1 MEESK
6 YLMHTYN
13 RFNIEM
19 ESGQGCY
26 LKDTNG
32 KEYLDLT
39 SGIGVNCLGHNHPV
53 LVEAIQKQVATL
65 MECSNLYYSKPMVDA
80 AKKLVEYTGLSK
92 VFFSNSGAEAN
103 EGMIKLA
110 RKYSYDKYGEGR
122 DVIITLK
129 QSFHG
134 RTITT
139 LKATGQDKF
148 HQYYFPFTE
157 GFEYAA
163 ANDIED
169 LKRVANEK
177 TCAVMMELIQGES
190 GVVPLDKE
198 YVKAV
203 EEFCHSNDI
212 LFLVD
217 EVQTGIGHTGTL
229 FCFEQ
234 YHVLPDVV
242 TTAKALGG
250 GVPIGAVIT
259 GAKCKDTFGPGDHGS
274 TFGGNPLSCKA
285 ADTVLSIVM
294 EPDFLDHV
302 KVVGTA
308 LKTGIENI
316 QSDKIKGV
324 RGIGLMLG
332 IVVDPEKRAEYVQA
346 MMDKGLLTLILPPRL
361 NTAPDAKNPSM
372 KNPSSLLCLFLWK
385 FNCNLSKLAAS
396 EFFNQ

>member
-110 RKYSYDKYGEGR
+110 RKYSYDKYGAGR

-157 GFEYAA
+157 GFDYAA

-169 LKRVANEK
+169 LKRVANDK
-177 TCAVMMELIQGES
+177 TCAVMVELIQGES

-203 EEFCHSNDI
+203 EEFCHSKDI

-234 YHVLPDVV
+234 YNVLPDIV

-285 ADTVLSIVM
+285 ADTVLSIVT
-294 EPDFLDHV
+294 EPDFLNHV
-302 KVVGTA
+302 KVVGAA

-316 QSDKIKGV
+316 HSDKIKEV

-332 IVVDPEKRAEYVQA
+332 VVVDPDKRADYVQA
-346 MMDKGLLTLILPPRL
+346 MMDKGLLTLTAGKDAIRLLPPL
-361 NTAPDAKNPSM
+361 TLSLKEVDEALSIM
-372 KNPSSLLCLFLWK
+372 KEVF
-385 FNCNLSKLAAS
+385 
-396 EFFNQ
+396 E

>member
-13 RFNIEM
+13 RFNIEI

-39 SGIGVNCLGHNHPV
+39 SGIGVNCLGHNHPI
-53 LVEAIQKQVATL
+53 LVPAIQKQVATL

-157 GFEYAA
+157 GFDYAA

-177 TCAVMMELIQGES
+177 TCAVMVELIQGES

-203 EEFCHSNDI
+203 EEFCHSKDI

-234 YHVLPDVV
+234 YDVLPDVV

-259 GAKCKDTFGPGDHGS
+259 GTKCKDTFGPGDHGS

-294 EPDFLDHV
+294 EPEFLDHV
-302 KVVGTA
+302 KIVGAA

-346 MMDKGLLTLILPPRL
+346 MMDKGLLTLTAGKDAIRLLPPL
-361 NTAPDAKNPSM
+361 ILSLEDVDKALEIM
-372 KNPSSLLCLFLWK
+372 KEVF
-385 FNCNLSKLAAS
+385 
-396 EFFNQ
+396 E

>member
-13 RFNIEM
+13 RFNIEI
-19 ESGQGCY
+19 ESGEGCY

-110 RKYSYDKYGEGR
+110 RKYSYDKYGAGR

-157 GFEYAA
+157 GFDYAA

-169 LKRVANEK
+169 LKKVANDK
-177 TCAVMMELIQGES
+177 TCAVMVELIQGES

-203 EEFCHSNDI
+203 EEFCHSKDI

-234 YHVLPDVV
+234 YNVLPDIV

-259 GAKCKDTFGPGDHGS
+259 GAKCKDTFGPGNHGS

-285 ADTVLSIVM
+285 ADTVLSIVT
-294 EPDFLDHV
+294 EPDFLNHV
-302 KVVGTA
+302 KVVGAA

-316 QSDKIKGV
+316 HSDKIKEV

-332 IVVDPEKRAEYVQA
+332 IVVDPDKRADYVQA
-346 MMDKGLLTLILPPRL
+346 MMDKGLLTLTAGKDAIRLLPPL
-361 NTAPDAKNPSM
+361 TLSLKEVDEALSIM
-372 KNPSSLLCLFLWK
+372 KEVF
-385 FNCNLSKLAAS
+385 
-396 EFFNQ
+396 E

>member
-157 GFEYAA
+157 GFDYAA

-177 TCAVMMELIQGES
+177 TCAVMVELIQGES

-203 EEFCHSNDI
+203 EEFCHFNDI

-234 YHVLPDVV
+234 YNVLPDVV

-259 GAKCKDTFGPGDHGS
+259 GDKCKDTFGPGDHGS

-285 ADTVLSIVM
+285 ADTVLSIVT
-294 EPDFLDHV
+294 EPDFLNHV
-302 KVVGTA
+302 KVVGAA

-316 QSDKIKGV
+316 QSDKIKEV

-332 IVVDPEKRAEYVQA
+332 IVVDPEKRADYVQA
-346 MMDKGLLTLILPPRL
+346 MMDKGLLTLTAGKDAIRLLPPL
-361 NTAPDAKNPSM
+361 TLSLEEVDKALEIM
-372 KNPSSLLCLFLWK
+372 KEVF
-385 FNCNLSKLAAS
+385 
-396 EFFNQ
+396 E

>member
-19 ESGQGCY
+19 ESGNGCY

-65 MECSNLYYSKPMVDA
+65 MECSNLYYSQPMVDA

-157 GFEYAA
+157 GFDYAT

-177 TCAVMMELIQGES
+177 TCAVMVELIQGES

-203 EEFCHSNDI
+203 EEFCHSKDI

-234 YHVLPDVV
+234 YDVLPDVV

-259 GAKCKDTFGPGDHGS
+259 GAKCKDTFHPGDHGS

-285 ADTVLSIVM
+285 ADTVLSIVT
-294 EPDFLDHV
+294 EPDFLNHV
-302 KVVGTA
+302 KIVGAA

-316 QSDKIKGV
+316 QSDKIKCV

-332 IVVDPEKRAEYVQA
+332 IVVDPEKRAGYVQA
-346 MMDKGLLTLILPPRL
+346 MMDKGLLTLTAGKDAIRLLPPL
-361 NTAPDAKNPSM
+361 TLSLEEVDKALEIM
-372 KNPSSLLCLFLWK
+372 KEVF
-385 FNCNLSKLAAS
+385 
-396 EFFNQ
+396 E

>member
-80 AKKLVEYTGLSK
+80 AKKLVEYTGLSR

-157 GFEYAA
+157 GFDYAA

-169 LKRVANEK
+169 LKKVANEK
-177 TCAVMMELIQGES
+177 TCAVMVELIQGES

-203 EEFCHSNDI
+203 EEFCHSKDI

-234 YHVLPDVV
+234 YDVLPDVV

-285 ADTVLSIVM
+285 ADTVLSIVT
-294 EPDFLDHV
+294 EPDFLNHV
-302 KVVGTA
+302 KVVGAA

-316 QSDKIKGV
+316 QSDKIKEV

-332 IVVDPEKRAEYVQA
+332 IVVDPEKRADYVQA
-346 MMDKGLLTLILPPRL
+346 MMDKGLLTLTAGKDAIRLLPPL
-361 NTAPDAKNPSM
+361 TLSLEEVDKALEIM
-372 KNPSSLLCLFLWK
+372 KEVF
-385 FNCNLSKLAAS
+385 
-396 EFFNQ
+396 E

>member
-13 RFNIEM
+13 RFNIEI

-53 LVEAIQKQVATL
+53 LVETVQKQVATL

-157 GFEYAA
+157 GFDYAA

-177 TCAVMMELIQGES
+177 TCAVMVELIQGES

-203 EEFCHSNDI
+203 EEFCHSKDI

-234 YHVLPDVV
+234 YNVLPDVV

-285 ADTVLSIVM
+285 ADTVLSIVT
-294 EPDFLDHV
+294 EPDFLNHV
-302 KVVGTA
+302 KVVGAA
-308 LKTGIENI
+308 LKSGIENI
-316 QSDKIKGV
+316 QSDKIKCV

-332 IVVDPEKRAEYVQA
+332 IVVDPEKRAGYVQA
-346 MMDKGLLTLILPPRL
+346 MMDKGLLTLTAGKDAIRLLPPL
-361 NTAPDAKNPSM
+361 TLSLEEVDKALEIM
-372 KNPSSLLCLFLWK
+372 KEVF
-385 FNCNLSKLAAS
+385 
-396 EFFNQ
+396 E

>member
-1 MEESK
+1 MEESI

-53 LVEAIQKQVATL
+53 LVDAIQKQVATL

-110 RKYSYDKYGEGR
+110 RKYSYDKYGAGR

-157 GFEYAA
+157 GFDYAA

-169 LKRVANEK
+169 LKKVANEK
-177 TCAVMMELIQGES
+177 TCAVMVELIQGES

-203 EEFCHSNDI
+203 EEFCHSKDI
-212 LFLVD
+212 LILVD

-234 YHVLPDVV
+234 YNVLPDIV

-259 GAKCKDTFGPGDHGS
+259 GDKCKDTFGPGDHGS

-285 ADTVLSIVM
+285 ADTVLSIVT
-294 EPDFLDHV
+294 EHGFLDHV
-302 KVVGTA
+302 KVVGAA

-316 QSDKIKGV
+316 HSDKIKEV

-332 IVVDPEKRAEYVQA
+332 IVVDPDKKADYVQA
-346 MMDKGLLTLILPPRL
+346 MMDKGLLTLTAGKDAIRLLPPL
-361 NTAPDAKNPSM
+361 TLSLKEVDKALSIM
-372 KNPSSLLCLFLWK
+372 KEVF
-385 FNCNLSKLAAS
+385 
-396 EFFNQ
+396 E

>member
-157 GFEYAA
+157 GFDYAA

-169 LKRVANEK
+169 LKKVANEK
-177 TCAVMMELIQGES
+177 TCAVMVELIQGES

-203 EEFCHSNDI
+203 EEFCHSKDI

-234 YHVLPDVV
+234 YDVLPDVV

-259 GAKCKDTFGPGDHGS
+259 GDKCKDTFQPGDHGS

-285 ADTVLSIVM
+285 ADTVLSIVT
-294 EPDFLDHV
+294 EPGFLNHV
-302 KVVGTA
+302 KVVGA
-308 LKTGIENI
+308 AIKSGIENI
-316 QSDKIKGV
+316 QSDKIKCV

-332 IVVDPEKRAEYVQA
+332 IVVDPKKRAGYVQA
-346 MMDKGLLTLILPPRL
+346 MMDKGLLTLTAGKDAIRLLPPL
-361 NTAPDAKNPSM
+361 TLSLEEVDKALEIM
-372 KNPSSLLCLFLWK
+372 KEVF
-385 FNCNLSKLAAS
+385 
-396 EFFNQ
+396 E

>member
-1 MEESK
+1 MEESM

-53 LVEAIQKQVATL
+53 LVDAIQKQVATL

-110 RKYSYDKYGEGR
+110 RKYSYDKYGAGR

-157 GFEYAA
+157 GFDYAA

-169 LKRVANEK
+169 LKKVANEK
-177 TCAVMMELIQGES
+177 TCAVMVELIQGES

-203 EEFCHSNDI
+203 EEFCHSKDI
-212 LFLVD
+212 LILVD

-234 YHVLPDVV
+234 YNVLPDIV

-259 GAKCKDTFGPGDHGS
+259 GDKCKDTFGPGDHGS

-285 ADTVLSIVM
+285 ADTVLSIVT
-294 EPDFLDHV
+294 EHGFLDHV
-302 KVVGTA
+302 KVVGAA

-316 QSDKIKGV
+316 HSDKIKEV

-332 IVVDPEKRAEYVQA
+332 IVVDPDKRADYVQA
-346 MMDKGLLTLILPPRL
+346 MMDKGLLTLTAGKDAIRLLPPL
-361 NTAPDAKNPSM
+361 TLSLKEVDKALSIM
-372 KNPSSLLCLFLWK
+372 KEVF
-385 FNCNLSKLAAS
+385 
-396 EFFNQ
+396 E

>member
-157 GFEYAA
+157 GFDYAA

-169 LKRVANEK
+169 LKKVANEK
-177 TCAVMMELIQGES
+177 TCAVMVELIQGES

-203 EEFCHSNDI
+203 EEFCHSKDI

-234 YHVLPDVV
+234 YDVLPDVV

-285 ADTVLSIVM
+285 ADTVLSIVT
-294 EPDFLDHV
+294 EPDFLNHV
-302 KVVGTA
+302 KVVGAA

-316 QSDKIKGV
+316 QSDKIKEV

-332 IVVDPEKRAEYVQA
+332 IVVDPEKRADYVQA
-346 MMDKGLLTLILPPRL
+346 MMDKGLLTLTAGKDAIRLLPPL
-361 NTAPDAKNPSM
+361 TLSLEEVDKALEIM
-372 KNPSSLLCLFLWK
+372 KEVF
-385 FNCNLSKLAAS
+385 
-396 EFFNQ
+396 E

>member
-13 RFNIEM
+13 RFNIEI
-19 ESGQGCY
+19 ESGEGCY

-110 RKYSYDKYGEGR
+110 RKYSYDKYGAGR

-157 GFEYAA
+157 GFDYAT

-169 LKRVANEK
+169 LKKVANDK
-177 TCAVMMELIQGES
+177 TCAVMVELIQGES

-203 EEFCHSNDI
+203 EEFCHSKDI

-234 YHVLPDVV
+234 YNVLPDIV

-285 ADTVLSIVM
+285 ADTVLSIVT
-294 EPDFLDHV
+294 ELDFLNHV
-302 KVVGTA
+302 KVVGAA

-316 QSDKIKGV
+316 HSDKIKEV

-332 IVVDPEKRAEYVQA
+332 IVVDPDKRADYVQA
-346 MMDKGLLTLILPPRL
+346 MMDKGLLTLTAGKDAIRLLPPL
-361 NTAPDAKNPSM
+361 TLSLKEVDEALSIM
-372 KNPSSLLCLFLWK
+372 KEVF
-385 FNCNLSKLAAS
+385 
-396 EFFNQ
+396 E

>member
-80 AKKLVEYTGLSK
+80 AKKLVEYTGLCK

-157 GFEYAA
+157 GFDYAA

-169 LKRVANEK
+169 LKKVANEK
-177 TCAVMMELIQGES
+177 TCAVMVELIQGES

-198 YVKAV
+198 YIKAV

-234 YHVLPDVV
+234 YDVLPDVV

-259 GAKCKDTFGPGDHGS
+259 GDKCKDTFGPGDHGS

-285 ADTVLSIVM
+285 ADTVLSIVT
-294 EPDFLDHV
+294 EPGFLNHV
-302 KVVGTA
+302 KVVGAA
-308 LKTGIENI
+308 LKSGIENI
-316 QSDKIKGV
+316 QSDKIKCV

-332 IVVDPEKRAEYVQA
+332 IVVDPEKRAGYVQA
-346 MMDKGLLTLILPPRL
+346 MMDKGLLTLTAGKDAIRLLPPL
-361 NTAPDAKNPSM
+361 TLSLEEVDKALEIM
-372 KNPSSLLCLFLWK
+372 KEVF
-385 FNCNLSKLAAS
+385 
-396 EFFNQ
+396 E

>member
-13 RFNIEM
+13 RFNIEI
-19 ESGQGCY
+19 ESGEGCY

-110 RKYSYDKYGEGR
+110 RKYSYDKYGAGR

-157 GFEYAA
+157 GFDYAA

-177 TCAVMMELIQGES
+177 TCAVMVELIQGES

-203 EEFCHSNDI
+203 EEFCHSKDI

-234 YHVLPDVV
+234 YNVLPDIV

-259 GAKCKDTFGPGDHGS
+259 GDKCKDTFGPGDHGS

-285 ADTVLSIVM
+285 ADTVLSIM
-294 EPDFLDHV
+294 TEPDFLNHV
-302 KVVGTA
+302 KVVGAA

-316 QSDKIKGV
+316 HSDKIKEV

-332 IVVDPEKRAEYVQA
+332 IVVDPDKRADYVQA
-346 MMDKGLLTLILPPRL
+346 MMDKGLLTLTAGKDAIRLLPPL
-361 NTAPDAKNPSM
+361 TLSLKEVDEALSIM
-372 KNPSSLLCLFLWK
+372 KEVF
-385 FNCNLSKLAAS
+385 
-396 EFFNQ
+396 E

>member
-19 ESGQGCY
+19 ESGNGCY

-110 RKYSYDKYGEGR
+110 RKYSYDKYGAGR

-157 GFEYAA
+157 GFDYAA

-169 LKRVANEK
+169 LKKVANDK
-177 TCAVMMELIQGES
+177 TCAVMVELIQGES

-203 EEFCHSNDI
+203 EEFCHSKDI

-234 YHVLPDVV
+234 YNVLPDIV

-259 GAKCKDTFGPGDHGS
+259 GAKCKDTFGPGNHGS

-285 ADTVLSIVM
+285 ADTVLSIVT
-294 EPDFLDHV
+294 EPDFLNHV
-302 KVVGTA
+302 KVVGAA

-316 QSDKIKGV
+316 HSDKIKEV

-332 IVVDPEKRAEYVQA
+332 IVVDPDKRADYVQA
-346 MMDKGLLTLILPPRL
+346 MMDKGLLTLTAGKDAIRLLPPL
-361 NTAPDAKNPSM
+361 TLSLKEVDEALSIM
-372 KNPSSLLCLFLWK
+372 KEVF
-385 FNCNLSKLAAS
+385 
-396 EFFNQ
+396 E

>member
-19 ESGQGCY
+19 ESGNGCY

-157 GFEYAA
+157 GFDYAT

-169 LKRVANEK
+169 LKRVADEK
-177 TCAVMMELIQGES
+177 TCAVMVELIQGES

-203 EEFCHSNDI
+203 EEFCHSKDI

-234 YHVLPDVV
+234 YDVLPDVV

-259 GAKCKDTFGPGDHGS
+259 GTKCKDTFGPGDHGS

-285 ADTVLSIVM
+285 ADTVLSIVT
-294 EPDFLDHV
+294 EPDFLNHV
-302 KVVGTA
+302 KVVGAA

-316 QSDKIKGV
+316 QSDKIKCV

-332 IVVDPEKRAEYVQA
+332 IVVDPEKRAGYVQA
-346 MMDKGLLTLILPPRL
+346 MMDKGLLTLTAGKDAIRLLPPL
-361 NTAPDAKNPSM
+361 TLSLEEVDKALEIM
-372 KNPSSLLCLFLWK
+372 KEVF
-385 FNCNLSKLAAS
+385 
-396 EFFNQ
+396 E

>member
-1 MEESK
+1 MEESI

-53 LVEAIQKQVATL
+53 LVDAIQKQVATL
-65 MECSNLYYSKPMVDA
+65 MECSNLYYSKPMADA

-110 RKYSYDKYGEGR
+110 RKYSYDKYGAGR

-157 GFEYAA
+157 GFDYAA

-169 LKRVANEK
+169 LKKVANEK
-177 TCAVMMELIQGES
+177 TCAVMVELIQGES

-203 EEFCHSNDI
+203 EEFCHSKDI
-212 LFLVD
+212 LILVD

-234 YHVLPDVV
+234 YNVLPDIV

-259 GAKCKDTFGPGDHGS
+259 GDKCKDTFGPGDHGS

-285 ADTVLSIVM
+285 ADAVLSIVT
-294 EPDFLDHV
+294 EHGFLDHV
-302 KVVGTA
+302 KVVGAA

-316 QSDKIKGV
+316 HSDKIKEV

-332 IVVDPEKRAEYVQA
+332 IVVDPDKRADYVQA
-346 MMDKGLLTLILPPRL
+346 MMDKGLLTLTAGKDAIRLLPPL
-361 NTAPDAKNPSM
+361 TLSLKEVDEALSIM
-372 KNPSSLLCLFLWK
+372 KEVF
-385 FNCNLSKLAAS
+385 
-396 EFFNQ
+396 E

>member
-1 MEESK
+1 MEESI

-53 LVEAIQKQVATL
+53 LVDAIQKQVATL

-110 RKYSYDKYGEGR
+110 RKYSYDKYGAGR

-157 GFEYAA
+157 GFDYAA

-169 LKRVANEK
+169 LKKVANEK
-177 TCAVMMELIQGES
+177 TCAVMVELIQGES

-203 EEFCHSNDI
+203 EEFCHSKDI
-212 LFLVD
+212 LILVD

-234 YHVLPDVV
+234 YNVLPDIV

-259 GAKCKDTFGPGDHGS
+259 GDKCKDTFCPGDHGS

-285 ADTVLSIVM
+285 ADTVLSIVT
-294 EPDFLDHV
+294 EHGFLDHV
-302 KVVGTA
+302 KVVGAA

-316 QSDKIKGV
+316 HSDKIKEV

-332 IVVDPEKRAEYVQA
+332 IVVDPDKRADYVQA
-346 MMDKGLLTLILPPRL
+346 MMDKGLLTLTAGKDAIRLLPPL
-361 NTAPDAKNPSM
+361 TLSLKEVDEALSIM
-372 KNPSSLLCLFLWK
+372 KEVF
-385 FNCNLSKLAAS
+385 
-396 EFFNQ
+396 E

>member
-1 MEESK
+1 MEESI

-53 LVEAIQKQVATL
+53 LVDAIQKQVATL

-80 AKKLVEYTGLSK
+80 AKKLVKYTGLSK

-110 RKYSYDKYGEGR
+110 RKYSYDKYGAGR

-157 GFEYAA
+157 GFDYAA

-169 LKRVANEK
+169 LKKVANEK
-177 TCAVMMELIQGES
+177 TCAVMVELIQGES

-203 EEFCHSNDI
+203 EEFCHSKDI
-212 LFLVD
+212 LILVD

-234 YHVLPDVV
+234 YNVLPDIV

-259 GAKCKDTFGPGDHGS
+259 GDKCKDTFGPGDHGS

-285 ADTVLSIVM
+285 ADTVLSIVT
-294 EPDFLDHV
+294 EHGFLDHV
-302 KVVGTA
+302 KVVGAA

-316 QSDKIKGV
+316 HSDKIKEV

-332 IVVDPEKRAEYVQA
+332 IVVDPDKRADYVQA
-346 MMDKGLLTLILPPRL
+346 MMDKGLLTLTAGKDAIRLLPPL
-361 NTAPDAKNPSM
+361 TLSLKEVDEALSIM
-372 KNPSSLLCLFLWK
+372 KEVF
-385 FNCNLSKLAAS
+385 
-396 EFFNQ
+396 E

>member
-1 MEESK
+1 MEESI

-53 LVEAIQKQVATL
+53 LVDAIQKQVATL

-110 RKYSYDKYGEGR
+110 RKYSYDKYGAGR

-157 GFEYAA
+157 GFDYAA

-169 LKRVANEK
+169 LKKVANEK
-177 TCAVMMELIQGES
+177 TCAVMVELIQGES

-203 EEFCHSNDI
+203 EEFCHSKDI
-212 LFLVD
+212 LILVD

-234 YHVLPDVV
+234 YNVLPDIV

-259 GAKCKDTFGPGDHGS
+259 GDKCKDTFGPGDHGS

-285 ADTVLSIVM
+285 ADTVLSIVT
-294 EPDFLDHV
+294 EHGFLDYV
-302 KVVGTA
+302 KVVGAA

-316 QSDKIKGV
+316 HSDKIKEV

-332 IVVDPEKRAEYVQA
+332 IVVDPDKRADYVQA
-346 MMDKGLLTLILPPRL
+346 MMDKGLLTLTAGKDAIRLLPPL
-361 NTAPDAKNPSM
+361 TLSLKEVDEALSIM
-372 KNPSSLLCLFLWK
+372 KEVF
-385 FNCNLSKLAAS
+385 
-396 EFFNQ
+396 E

>member
-1 MEESK
+1 MVKEDELK
-6 YLMHTYN
+6 YMMHTYN
-13 RFNIEM
+13 HFNIVM

-26 LKDTNG
+26 LKDENG

-80 AKKLVEYTGLSK
+80 AKKLVNYTGLNK

-157 GFEYAA
+157 GFDYAA

-177 TCAVMMELIQGES
+177 TCAVMVELIQGES

-234 YHVLPDVV
+234 YNVLPDVV

-259 GAKCKDTFGPGDHGS
+259 GEKCKDTFGPGDHGS

-285 ADTVLSIVM
+285 ADTVLSIVT
-294 EPDFLDHV
+294 EPGFLDHV
-302 KVVGTA
+302 KIVGAA

-316 QSDKIKGV
+316 QSDKIKCV
-324 RGIGLMLG
+324 RGMGLMLG
-332 IVVDPEKRAEYVQA
+332 IVVDPDARADYVQA
-346 MMDKGLLTLILPPRL
+346 MMNKGLLTLTAGKDAIRLLPPL
-361 NTAPDAKNPSM
+361 TLSLKEVNEALKIM
-372 KNPSSLLCLFLWK
+372 KEVF
-385 FNCNLSKLAAS
+385 
-396 EFFNQ
+396 E

>member
-169 LKRVANEK
+169 LKRIANEK
-177 TCAVMMELIQGES
+177 TCAVMVELIQGES

-212 LFLVD
+212 LFLAD

-234 YHVLPDVV
+234 YNVLPDVV

-250 GVPIGAVIT
+250 GVPIGVVIT
-259 GAKCKDTFGPGDHGS
+259 GTKCKDTFGPGDHGS

-285 ADTVLSIVM
+285 ADTVLSIVT
-294 EPDFLDHV
+294 EPDFLNHV
-302 KVVGTA
+302 KVVGAA

-332 IVVDPEKRAEYVQA
+332 IVVDSEKRAGYVQA
-346 MMDKGLLTLILPPRL
+346 MMDKGLLTLTAGKDAIRLLPPL
-361 NTAPDAKNPSM
+361 TLSLEEVDKALEIM
-372 KNPSSLLCLFLWK
+372 KEVF
-385 FNCNLSKLAAS
+385 
-396 EFFNQ
+396 E

>member
-13 RFNIEM
+13 RFNIEI

-53 LVEAIQKQVATL
+53 LVEGIQKQAATL

-122 DVIITLK
+122 DMIITLK

-139 LKATGQDKF
+139 LKATGQDRF
-148 HQYYFPFTE
+148 HQYYFPFTQ
-157 GFEYAA
+157 GFDYAV

-169 LKRVANEK
+169 LKRVTNEK
-177 TCAVMMELIQGES
+177 TCAVMVELIQGES

-203 EEFCHSNDI
+203 EEFCHSKDI

-234 YHVLPDVV
+234 YDVLPDVV

-259 GAKCKDTFGPGDHGS
+259 GDKCKDVFGSGDHGS

-294 EPDFLDHV
+294 EPGFLNHV
-302 KVVGTA
+302 KVVGAA
-308 LKTGIENI
+308 LKSGIENI
-316 QSDKIKGV
+316 QSDKIKCV

-332 IVVDPEKRAEYVQA
+332 IVVDPEKRADYVQA
-346 MMDKGLLTLILPPRL
+346 MMDKGLLTLTAGKDAIRLLPPL
-361 NTAPDAKNPSM
+361 TLSLEQVDEALSIM
-372 KNPSSLLCLFLWK
+372 KEVF
-385 FNCNLSKLAAS
+385 
-396 EFFNQ
+396 E

>member
-13 RFNIEM
+13 RFNIEI
-19 ESGQGCY
+19 ESGEGCY

-80 AKKLVEYTGLSK
+80 AKKLVEYTGLCK

-110 RKYSYDKYGEGR
+110 RKYSYDKYGAGR

-157 GFEYAA
+157 GFDYAA

-169 LKRVANEK
+169 LKRVANDK
-177 TCAVMMELIQGES
+177 TCAVMVELIQGES

-203 EEFCHSNDI
+203 EEFCHSKDI

-234 YHVLPDVV
+234 YNVLPDIV

-285 ADTVLSIVM
+285 ADTVLSIVT
-294 EPDFLDHV
+294 EPDFLNHV
-302 KVVGTA
+302 KVVGAA

-316 QSDKIKGV
+316 HSDKIKEV

-332 IVVDPEKRAEYVQA
+332 IVVDPDKRADYVQA
-346 MMDKGLLTLILPPRL
+346 MMDKGLLTLTAGKDAIRLLPPL
-361 NTAPDAKNPSM
+361 TLSLKEVDEALSIM
-372 KNPSSLLCLFLWK
+372 KEVF
-385 FNCNLSKLAAS
+385 
-396 EFFNQ
+396 E

>member
-13 RFNIEM
+13 RFNIEI
-19 ESGQGCY
+19 ESGEGCY

-110 RKYSYDKYGEGR
+110 RKYSYDKYGAGR

-157 GFEYAA
+157 GFDYAA

-169 LKRVANEK
+169 LKKVANEK
-177 TCAVMMELIQGES
+177 TCAVMVELIQGES

-203 EEFCHSNDI
+203 EEFCHSKDI

-234 YHVLPDVV
+234 YNVLPDIV

-285 ADTVLSIVM
+285 ADTVLSIVT
-294 EPDFLDHV
+294 EPDFLNHV
-302 KVVGTA
+302 KVVGAA

-316 QSDKIKGV
+316 HSDKIKEV

-332 IVVDPEKRAEYVQA
+332 IVVDPDKRADYVQA
-346 MMDKGLLTLILPPRL
+346 MMDKGLLTLTAGKDAIRLLPPL
-361 NTAPDAKNPSM
+361 TLSLKEVDEALSIM
-372 KNPSSLLCLFLWK
+372 KEVF
-385 FNCNLSKLAAS
+385 
-396 EFFNQ
+396 E

>member
-1 MEESK
+1 MEESM

-53 LVEAIQKQVATL
+53 LVDAIQKQVATL

-110 RKYSYDKYGEGR
+110 RKYSYDKYGAGR

-157 GFEYAA
+157 GFDYAA
-163 ANDIED
+163 ANHIED
-169 LKRVANEK
+169 LKKVANEK
-177 TCAVMMELIQGES
+177 TCAVMVELIQGES

-203 EEFCHSNDI
+203 EEFCHSKDI
-212 LFLVD
+212 LILVD

-234 YHVLPDVV
+234 YNVLPDIV

-259 GAKCKDTFGPGDHGS
+259 GDKCKDTFGPGDHGS

-285 ADTVLSIVM
+285 ADTVLSIVT
-294 EPDFLDHV
+294 EHGFLDHV
-302 KVVGTA
+302 KVVGAA

-316 QSDKIKGV
+316 PSDKIKEV

-332 IVVDPEKRAEYVQA
+332 IVVDPDKRADYVQA
-346 MMDKGLLTLILPPRL
+346 MMDKGLLTLTAGKDAIRLLPPL
-361 NTAPDAKNPSM
+361 TLSLKEVDEALSIM
-372 KNPSSLLCLFLWK
+372 KEVF
-385 FNCNLSKLAAS
+385 
-396 EFFNQ
+396 E

>member
-13 RFNIEM
+13 RFNIEI
-19 ESGQGCY
+19 ESGEGCY

-157 GFEYAA
+157 GFDYAA

-169 LKRVANEK
+169 LKKVANDK
-177 TCAVMMELIQGES
+177 TCAVMVELIQGES

-203 EEFCHSNDI
+203 EEFCHSKDI

-234 YHVLPDVV
+234 YNVLPDIV

-259 GAKCKDTFGPGDHGS
+259 GAKCKDTFGPSDHGS

-285 ADTVLSIVM
+285 ADTVLSIVT
-294 EPDFLDHV
+294 EPDFLNHV
-302 KVVGTA
+302 KVVGAA

-316 QSDKIKGV
+316 HSDKIKEV

-332 IVVDPEKRAEYVQA
+332 IVVDPDKRADYVQA
-346 MMDKGLLTLILPPRL
+346 MMDKGLLTLTAGKDAIRLLPPL
-361 NTAPDAKNPSM
+361 TLSLKEVDEALSIM
-372 KNPSSLLCLFLWK
+372 KEVF
-385 FNCNLSKLAAS
+385 
-396 EFFNQ
+396 E

>member
-157 GFEYAA
+157 GFDYAA

-169 LKRVANEK
+169 LKKVANEK
-177 TCAVMMELIQGES
+177 TCAVMVELIQGES
-190 GVVPLDKE
+190 GVVPLDKD

-234 YHVLPDVV
+234 YDVLPDVV

-259 GAKCKDTFGPGDHGS
+259 GDKCKDTFGPGDHGS

-285 ADTVLSIVM
+285 ADTVLSIVT
-294 EPDFLDHV
+294 EPGFLNHV
-302 KVVGTA
+302 KIVGAA
-308 LKTGIENI
+308 LKSGIENI
-316 QSDKIKGV
+316 QSDKIKCV

-332 IVVDPEKRAEYVQA
+332 IVVDPEKRADYVQA
-346 MMDKGLLTLILPPRL
+346 MMDKGLLTLTAGKDAIRLLPPL
-361 NTAPDAKNPSM
+361 TLSLEEVDKALEIM
-372 KNPSSLLCLFLWK
+372 KEVF
-385 FNCNLSKLAAS
+385 
-396 EFFNQ
+396 E

>member
-13 RFNIEM
+13 RFNIEI
-19 ESGQGCY
+19 ESGEGCY

-65 MECSNLYYSKPMVDA
+65 MECSNLYYSQPMVDA

-110 RKYSYDKYGEGR
+110 RKYSYDKYGVGR

-169 LKRVANEK
+169 LKKVANDK
-177 TCAVMMELIQGES
+177 TCAVMVELIQGES

-203 EEFCHSNDI
+203 EEFCHSKDI

-234 YHVLPDVV
+234 YNVLPDIV

-285 ADTVLSIVM
+285 ADTVLSIVT
-294 EPDFLDHV
+294 EPDFLNHV
-302 KVVGTA
+302 KVVGAA

-316 QSDKIKGV
+316 HSDKIKEV

-332 IVVDPEKRAEYVQA
+332 IVVDPDKRADYVQA
-346 MMDKGLLTLILPPRL
+346 MMDKGLLTLTAGKDAIRLLPPL
-361 NTAPDAKNPSM
+361 TLSLKEVDEALSIM
-372 KNPSSLLCLFLWK
+372 KEVF
-385 FNCNLSKLAAS
+385 
-396 EFFNQ
+396 E

>member
-80 AKKLVEYTGLSK
+80 AKKLVEYTGLNK

-110 RKYSYDKYGEGR
+110 RKYSYDKYGAGR

-157 GFEYAA
+157 GFDYAL

-169 LKRVANEK
+169 LKKVVNEK
-177 TCAVMMELIQGES
+177 TCAVMVELIQGES

-203 EEFCHSNDI
+203 EAFCQSKDI

-234 YHVLPDVV
+234 YGVLPDIV

-259 GAKCKDTFGPGDHGS
+259 GDKCKDTFGPGDHGS

-285 ADTVLSIVM
+285 ADTVLSIVT
-294 EPDFLDHV
+294 EPEFLDHV
-302 KVVGTA
+302 KIVGEA
-308 LKTGIENI
+308 LKSGVENI
-316 QSDKIKGV
+316 QSDKIKEV

-332 IVVDPEKRAEYVQA
+332 IVVDPDKRADYVQA
-346 MMDKGLLTLILPPRL
+346 MMDKGLLTLTAGKDAIRLLPPL
-361 NTAPDAKNPSM
+361 TLSLKEVNEALSIM
-372 KNPSSLLCLFLWK
+372 KEVF
-385 FNCNLSKLAAS
+385 
-396 EFFNQ
+396 E

>member
-13 RFNIEM
+13 RFNIEI
-19 ESGQGCY
+19 ESGEGCY

-65 MECSNLYYSKPMVDA
+65 MECSNLYYSKSMVDA

-110 RKYSYDKYGEGR
+110 RKYSYDKYGAGR

-157 GFEYAA
+157 GFDYAT

-169 LKRVANEK
+169 LKKVANEK
-177 TCAVMMELIQGES
+177 TCAVMVELIQGES
-190 GVVPLDKE
+190 GVVPLEKE

-203 EEFCHSNDI
+203 EEFCHSKDI

-234 YHVLPDVV
+234 YNVLPDIV

-285 ADTVLSIVM
+285 ADTVLSIVT
-294 EPDFLDHV
+294 EPDFLNHV
-302 KVVGTA
+302 KVVGAA

-316 QSDKIKGV
+316 HSDKIKEV

-332 IVVDPEKRAEYVQA
+332 IVVDPDKRADYVQA
-346 MMDKGLLTLILPPRL
+346 MMDKGLLTLTAGKDAIRLLPPL
-361 NTAPDAKNPSM
+361 TLSLKEVDEALSIM
-372 KNPSSLLCLFLWK
+372 KEVF
-385 FNCNLSKLAAS
+385 
-396 EFFNQ
+396 E

>member
-19 ESGQGCY
+19 ESGNGCY

-157 GFEYAA
+157 GFDYAA

-169 LKRVANEK
+169 LKKVANEK
-177 TCAVMMELIQGES
+177 TCAVLVELIQGES

-234 YHVLPDVV
+234 YNVLPDVV

-259 GAKCKDTFGPGDHGS
+259 GDKCKDTFHPGDHGS

-285 ADTVLSIVM
+285 ADTVLSIVT
-294 EPDFLDHV
+294 EPDFLNHV
-302 KVVGTA
+302 KIVGAA

-316 QSDKIKGV
+316 QSDKIKCV

-332 IVVDPEKRAEYVQA
+332 IVVDPEKRAGYVQA
-346 MMDKGLLTLILPPRL
+346 MMDKGLLTLTAGKDAIRLLPPL
-361 NTAPDAKNPSM
+361 TLSLEEVDKALEIM
-372 KNPSSLLCLFLWK
+372 KEVF
-385 FNCNLSKLAAS
+385 
-396 EFFNQ
+396 E

>member
-13 RFNIEM
+13 RFNIEI
-19 ESGQGCY
+19 ESGEGCY

-110 RKYSYDKYGEGR
+110 RKYSYDKYGAGR

-157 GFEYAA
+157 GFDYAT

-169 LKRVANEK
+169 LKRVANDK
-177 TCAVMMELIQGES
+177 TCAVMVELIQGES

-203 EEFCHSNDI
+203 EEFCHSKDI

-234 YHVLPDVV
+234 YNVLPDVV

-250 GVPIGAVIT
+250 GVPIGVVIT
-259 GAKCKDTFGPGDHGS
+259 GTKCKDTFGPGDHGS

-285 ADTVLSIVM
+285 ADTVLSIVT
-294 EPDFLDHV
+294 EPDFLNHV
-302 KVVGTA
+302 KVVGAA

-332 IVVDPEKRAEYVQA
+332 IVVDPEKRAGYVQA
-346 MMDKGLLTLILPPRL
+346 MMDKGLLTLTAGKDAIRLLPPL
-361 NTAPDAKNPSM
+361 TLSLEEVDKALEIM
-372 KNPSSLLCLFLWK
+372 KEVF
-385 FNCNLSKLAAS
+385 
-396 EFFNQ
+396 E

>member
-169 LKRVANEK
+169 LKRIANEK
-177 TCAVMMELIQGES
+177 TCAVMVELIQGES
-190 GVVPLDKE
+190 GVVPLDSE

-234 YHVLPDVV
+234 YNVLPDVV

-250 GVPIGAVIT
+250 GVPIGVVIT
-259 GAKCKDTFGPGDHGS
+259 GTKCKDTFGPGDHGS

-285 ADTVLSIVM
+285 ADTVLSIVT
-294 EPDFLDHV
+294 EPDFLNHV
-302 KVVGTA
+302 KVVGAA

-332 IVVDPEKRAEYVQA
+332 IVVDSEKRAGYVQA
-346 MMDKGLLTLILPPRL
+346 MMDKGLLTLTAGKDAIRLLPPL
-361 NTAPDAKNPSM
+361 TLSLEEVDKALEIM
-372 KNPSSLLCLFLWK
+372 KEVF
-385 FNCNLSKLAAS
+385 
-396 EFFNQ
+396 E

>member
-1 MEESK
+1 MEESI

-53 LVEAIQKQVATL
+53 LVDAIQKQVATL

-110 RKYSYDKYGEGR
+110 RKYSYDKYGAGR

-157 GFEYAA
+157 GFDYAA

-169 LKRVANEK
+169 LKKVANEK
-177 TCAVMMELIQGES
+177 TCAVMVELIQGES

-203 EEFCHSNDI
+203 EEFCHSKDI
-212 LFLVD
+212 LILVD

-234 YHVLPDVV
+234 YNVLPDIV

-259 GAKCKDTFGPGDHGS
+259 GDKCKDTFGPGDHGS

-285 ADTVLSIVM
+285 ADTVLSIVT
-294 EPDFLDHV
+294 EHGFLDHV
-302 KVVGTA
+302 KVVGAA

-316 QSDKIKGV
+316 HSDKIKEV

-332 IVVDPEKRAEYVQA
+332 IVVDPDKRADYVQA
-346 MMDKGLLTLILPPRL
+346 MMDKGLLTLTAGKDAIRLLPPL
-361 NTAPDAKNPSM
+361 TLSLKEVDKALSIM
-372 KNPSSLLCLFLWK
+372 KEVF
-385 FNCNLSKLAAS
+385 
-396 EFFNQ
+396 E

>member
-1 MEESK
+1 MEESM

-53 LVEAIQKQVATL
+53 LVDAIQKQVATL

-110 RKYSYDKYGEGR
+110 RKYSYDKYGAGR

-157 GFEYAA
+157 GFDYAA

-169 LKRVANEK
+169 LKKVANEK
-177 TCAVMMELIQGES
+177 TCAVMVELIQGES

-203 EEFCHSNDI
+203 EEFCHSKDI
-212 LFLVD
+212 LILVD

-234 YHVLPDVV
+234 YNVLPDIV

-259 GAKCKDTFGPGDHGS
+259 GDKCKDTFGPGDHGS

-285 ADTVLSIVM
+285 ADTVLSIVT
-294 EPDFLDHV
+294 EHGFLDHV
-302 KVVGTA
+302 KVVGAA

-316 QSDKIKGV
+316 HSDKIKEV

-332 IVVDPEKRAEYVQA
+332 IVVDPDKRADYVQA
-346 MMDKGLLTLILPPRL
+346 MMDKGLLTLTAGKDAIRLLPPSTL
-361 NTAPDAKNPSM
+361 SLKEVDKALSIM
-372 KNPSSLLCLFLWK
+372 K
-385 FNCNLSKLAAS
+385 
-396 EFFNQ
+396 EII

>member
-1 MEESK
+1 MEESI

-39 SGIGVNCLGHNHPV
+39 SGIGVNCLGHNHSV
-53 LVEAIQKQVATL
+53 LVDAIQKQVATL

-110 RKYSYDKYGEGR
+110 RKYSYDKYGAGR

-157 GFEYAA
+157 GFDYAA

-169 LKRVANEK
+169 LKKVANEK
-177 TCAVMMELIQGES
+177 TCAVMVELIQGES

-203 EEFCHSNDI
+203 EEFCHSKDI
-212 LFLVD
+212 LILVD

-234 YHVLPDVV
+234 YNVLPDIV

-259 GAKCKDTFGPGDHGS
+259 GDKCKDTFGPGDHGS

-285 ADTVLSIVM
+285 ADTVLSIVT
-294 EPDFLDHV
+294 EHGFLDHV
-302 KVVGTA
+302 KVVGAA

-316 QSDKIKGV
+316 HSDKIKEV

-332 IVVDPEKRAEYVQA
+332 IVVDPDKRADYVQA
-346 MMDKGLLTLILPPRL
+346 MMDKGLLTLTAGKDAIRLLPPL
-361 NTAPDAKNPSM
+361 TLSLKEVDKALSIM
-372 KNPSSLLCLFLWK
+372 KEVF
-385 FNCNLSKLAAS
+385 
-396 EFFNQ
+396 E

>member
-13 RFNIEM
+13 RFNIEI
-19 ESGQGCY
+19 ESGEGCY

-65 MECSNLYYSKPMVDA
+65 MECSNLYYSKPMMDA

-110 RKYSYDKYGEGR
+110 RKYSYDKYGAGR

-157 GFEYAA
+157 GFDYAA

-169 LKRVANEK
+169 LKKVANDK
-177 TCAVMMELIQGES
+177 TCAVMVELIQGES

-203 EEFCHSNDI
+203 EEFCHSKDI

-234 YHVLPDVV
+234 YNVLPDIV

-285 ADTVLSIVM
+285 ADTVLSIVT
-294 EPDFLDHV
+294 EPDFLNHV
-302 KVVGTA
+302 KVVGAA

-316 QSDKIKGV
+316 HSDKIKEV

-332 IVVDPEKRAEYVQA
+332 IVVDPDKRADYVQA
-346 MMDKGLLTLILPPRL
+346 MMDKGLLTLTAGKDAIRLLPPL
-361 NTAPDAKNPSM
+361 TLSLKEVDEALSIM
-372 KNPSSLLCLFLWK
+372 KEVF
-385 FNCNLSKLAAS
+385 
-396 EFFNQ
+396 E